1 MNDSAKASRMC
12 PACRKNLE
20 DNEDAKDHSQKCLDL
35 IKDQEDRVKGGLN
48 VSALSSNGNEVVKSR
63 PSCSVCGKAFKVRP
77 VFGVNDLYNKQI
89 NLFRRHLRRKSTSAR
104 RSTMRMDMLP
114 TPS

>member
-35 IKDQEDRVKGGLN
+35 IKDQVDWIKGELN
-48 VSALSSNGNEVVKSR
+48 EGVKSR
-63 PSCSVCGKAFKVRP
+63 PSCSACGKVFKVRP
-77 VFGVNDLYNKQI
+77 VFGVTDLYNKSIFSDGICAEKAQVQEE
-89 NLFRRHLRRKSTSAR
+89 AR
-104 RSTMRMDMLP
+104 
-114 TPS
+114 